1 MCESEPIFKDHEL
14 AIFKQ
19 YMKIR
24 GDLFDAM
31 GMTRNI
37 VLLKKLQKALHL
49 TLNQIQIK
57 LKPPT
62 LKAKMTIILLGV
74 KSSLKKSLLL
84 VKDLYCKEELLINH
98 RVL

>member
-37 VLLKKLQKALHL
+37 VLLKKLQKALIAL
-49 TLNQIQIK
+49 ECSKNCYIDAIT
-57 LKPPT
+57 
-62 LKAKMTIILLGV
+62 
-74 KSSLKKSLLL
+74 
-84 VKDLYCKEELLINH
+84 E
-98 RVL
+98 